1 MAAEDSFI
9 TALKIHKRWAD
20 RYSLVSIILVV
31 LLLSGASLLADM
43 TAADAATRT
52 GMMIV
57 TASVI
62 IVVCI
67 WQAAGMIAARVHQLL
82 LQQPDRTNI
91 RS

>member
-20 RYSLVSIILVV
+20 FYSMVSIILVV

-52 GMMIV
+52 GMMV
-57 TASVI
+57 VMASVI

-67 WQAAGMIAARVHQLL
+67 WQAAAMVTARVHQLL

>member
-9 TALKIHKRWAD
+9 AALKIHKRWAD
-20 RYSLVSIILVV
+20 FYSIVSVILVV
-31 LLLSGASLLADM
+31 LFLSGASLLADM
-43 TAADAATRT
+43 TAADAATRM

-57 TASVI
+57 MASVI

-67 WQAAGMIAARVHQLL
+67 WQAAGMIAARIHQLL